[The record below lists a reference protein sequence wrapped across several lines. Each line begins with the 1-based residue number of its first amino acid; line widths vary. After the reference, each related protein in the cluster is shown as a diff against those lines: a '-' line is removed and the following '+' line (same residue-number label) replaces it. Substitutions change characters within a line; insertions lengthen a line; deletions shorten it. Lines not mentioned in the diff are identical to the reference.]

1 MEKEQLAILEHLL
14 IALTAGGLIGFERS
28 FHGRPAGFRTHTL
41 VCIASSA
48 LMLITLYGPR
58 WFPAEF
64 AGRVALDPTRMAQGI
79 MTGIGFLGAGVIFKE
94 GLTVRGL
101 TTAASIWITAA
112 IGILAG
118 IGFYF
123 PLLITTVLTLG
134 TLSVF
139 RWIENAVPSEFYAQL
154 RLKFAQDA
162 PMPQEDLLR
171 FISGHSFSVANLSYH
186 YSTDKQFFEYR
197 AIIRTRNSDNVRSL
211 SDALSR
217 NHTVREFSIRPTGD

>member
-1 MEKEQLAILEHLL
+1 LP
-14 IALTAGGLIGFERS
+14 G
-28 FHGRPAGFRTHTL
+28 
-41 VCIASSA
+41 C
-48 LMLITLYGPR
+48 
-58 WFPAEF
+58 
-64 AGRVALDPTRMAQGI
+64 
-79 MTGIGFLGAGVIFKE
+79 
-94 GLTVRGL
+94 
-101 TTAASIWITAA
+101 
-112 IGILAG
+112 
-118 IGFYF
+118 GFYF